1 MTSAISINIGLNHVD
16 ADAYGGWDGQLAAC
30 VNDARCMQ
38 QIADDLGYSSV
49 LLLDEEATADR
60 VICEIGNAAREIDE
74 GGILLLTYSGHGGQM
89 PDTDG
94 DEDDNKDETWVL
106 YDRQLV
112 DDELYNLWNQFGAG
126 TRIVVLS
133 DSCHSGSVTRDQEY
147 QALAASPGLARH
159 YRTRG
164 GPPRFRA
171 MPMQVGAAD
180 YQHRR
185 RFYDA
190 QQFAA
195 GARKRADM
203 EASVLLIS
211 GCQDNQLSSDGDVNG
226 LFTAKLLEVW
236 GNGDFEGSY
245 YSFHQA
251 IVDRMPATQTPN
263 YYTVGTSNPDLE
275 AQKPFTVA
283 IPGSGSGGG
292 GGEPT
297 PGAEPELSIEGP
309 ASVPR
314 GAPPPVFSV
323 HVEDDR
329 YFAVEVAAE
338 PELFDTTDV
347 GHVRNDSNFYGSW
360 SDTSLMEG
368 ALSQYKLPH
377 TVWGRLAQDSE
388 RLYYRVL
395 SSRRQDAWDGYEV
408 SNRDTDGEAIPA
420 LQIEG

>member
-16 ADAYGGWDGQLAAC
+16 PDAYGGWDGQLAAC
-30 VNDARCMQ
+30 VNDATCMR
-38 QIADDLGYSSV
+38 QIADGLGYSCT
-49 LLLDEEATADR
+49 LLLDEDATADR
-60 VICEIGNAAREIDE
+60 VICEIGSAARALDA

-89 PDTDG
+89 PDADG

-112 DDELYNLWNQFGAG
+112 DDELYNLWSQFGAG

-133 DSCHSGSVTRDQEY
+133 DSCHSGSVTRDKDY
-147 QALAASPGLARH
+147 QALAQSPGLARH
-159 YRTRG
+159 YRTKA

-171 MPMQVGAAD
+171 MPMAAAAAD
-180 YQHRR
+180 YGRRR

-195 GARKRADM
+195 GARMRADM
-203 EASVLLIS
+203 DACVLLIS

-245 YSFHQA
+245 VSLHQA
-251 IVDRMPATQTPN
+251 IVERMPATQTPN
-263 YYTVGTSNPDLE
+263 YYRVGADNPQLE

-283 IPGSGSGGG
+283 APGS
-292 GGEPT
+292 
-297 PGAEPELSIEGP
+297 EPEAPAPVPAPDDTSLAIDGP
-309 ASVPR
+309 GTVPR
-314 GAPPPVFSV
+314 GAAPPTFSV
-323 HVEDDR
+323 HVADDR

-338 PELFDTTDV
+338 AELFDTSDV
-347 GHVRNDSNFYGSW
+347 GHVRSDSNFYGSW
-360 SDTSLMEG
+360 SDTALMQGE
-368 ALSQYKLPH
+368 AAEYRLPP
-377 TVWGRLAQDSE
+377 TVWSRLRQDST

-395 SSRRQDAWDGYEV
+395 SSRRPDAWDGYEV
-408 SNRDTDGEAIPA
+408 SSRDTDGEAIPA
-420 LQIEG
+420 LQIED

>member
-30 VNDARCMQ
+30 VNDAKCMQ
-38 QIADDLGYSSV
+38 QIADNLGYSST

-60 VICEIGNAAREIDE
+60 VICEIGRAANELDE
-74 GGILLLTYSGHGGQM
+74 NGILLLTYSGHGGQM
-89 PDTDG
+89 PDADG

-112 DDELYNLWNQFGAG
+112 DDELYNLWNQFSAGA
-126 TRIVVLS
+126 RIVVLS
-133 DSCHSGSVTRDQEY
+133 DSCHSGTVTRDREY
-147 QALAASPGLARH
+147 QALAVSPGLAHH
-159 YRTRG
+159 YRTKA
-164 GPPRFRA
+164 GPARFRA
-171 MPMQVGAAD
+171 MPMQTAAAD
-180 YQHRR
+180 YQRRR

-203 EASVLLIS
+203 GASVLLIS

-245 YSFHQA
+245 VAFHQA
-251 IVDRMPATQTPN
+251 IVERMPATQTPN
-263 YYTVGTSNPDLE
+263 YYIVGTSNPDLE

-283 IPGSGSGGG
+283 VPGSGGG
-292 GGEPT
+292 EPSPT
-297 PGAEPELSIEGP
+297 PDTEPELSIEGP

-314 GAPPPVFSV
+314 GAPPPTFSV

-338 PELFDTTDV
+338 PALFDTSDV
-347 GHVRNDSNFYGSW
+347 SHVRDDSNFYGSW
-360 SDTSLMEG
+360 SDTSLMDG
-368 ALSQYKLPH
+368 TLSEYELPPA
-377 TVWGRLAQDSE
+377 VWSRLKQDSG

-395 SSRRQDAWDGYEV
+395 SSKRQDAWDGYEV
-408 SNRDTDGEAIPA
+408 SSRDTDGEAIPA
-420 LQIEG
+420 LQIED